1 MISKILIASIRAR
14 LTEVTAPGRQREQ
27 PFLKLAQIHTLNIQ
41 SLFKKNKM
49 DVPCLLL
56 PTSREV
62 FQKPRGSFSLAAG
75 PLHVTRRH
83 HYLLMGS
90 HLLLWGKTGFILPP
104 LSVKEKNSCRDTP
117 SGHYSLFCSTEGAAW
132 RHRPPVFAS
141 PYCWAP
147 GGAGCAAACRQV
159 PSRER
164 PPWLLQQA
172 APSTWYG
179 LG

>member
-62 FQKPRGSFSLAAG
+62 FQQPGGSLSLAAG
-75 PLHVTRRH
+75 PLHVTR
-83 HYLLMGS
+83 
-90 HLLLWGKTGFILPP
+90 
-104 LSVKEKNSCRDTP
+104 
-117 SGHYSLFCSTEGAAW
+117 
-132 RHRPPVFAS
+132 
-141 PYCWAP
+141 
-147 GGAGCAAACRQV
+147 
-159 PSRER
+159 
-164 PPWLLQQA
+164 
-172 APSTWYG
+172 
-179 LG
+179 